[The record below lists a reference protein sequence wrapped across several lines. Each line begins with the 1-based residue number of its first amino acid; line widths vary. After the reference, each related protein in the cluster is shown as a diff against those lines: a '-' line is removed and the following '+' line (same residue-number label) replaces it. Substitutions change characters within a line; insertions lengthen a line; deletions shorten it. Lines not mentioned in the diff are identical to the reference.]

1 MHRNARAVEVARLMK
16 VFLLEGEG
24 SQIAAKYIAY
34 RPVARDLR
42 DEGSES
48 SFFPEPRK
56 RKNRIATC
64 SIVALN
70 PRKTKPKR
78 DQSKTHSPRHSKLEV
93 SPFCVS
99 KARDY
104 WLN

>member
-70 PRKTKPKR
+70 PRKTKPKP
-78 DQSKTHSPRHSKLEV
+78 DQSRTHSPRDNKLED
-93 SPFCVS
+93 SLFCVS
-99 KARDY
+99 KARDF